1 MREDRAAHRGDEV
14 ADHLLGFD
22 HAERVPGAEV
32 DADGGQLHL
41 RDVRQL
47 VRGLARNAQSQA
59 SLLGPAPPEAVG
71 ELKTRILE
79 VHVPSLYRQKGG
91 YGTTY
96 PPWRPLRVPRR
107 PDALAPAD
115 RGLSARGGG
124 DRNRRRARQ
133 ALDHLLALLRVFDPE
148 LVEVEGALGDPVGR
162 NRRVPTVERVK
173 EMVLRRPVLAGV
185 PNRRDREERVLHF
198 AGPRAAF
205 AQHSAVEIHVIR
217 VP

>member
-14 ADHLLGFD
+14 ADHFLGFD
-22 HAERVPGAEV
+22 HAECVPGAEV

-124 DRNRRRARQ
+124 DRIR
-133 ALDHLLALLRVFDPE
+133 P
-148 LVEVEGALGDPVGR
+148 ALGRRNPRYSSARSRSRPSRGR
-162 NRRVPTVERVK
+162 PCW
-173 EMVLRRPVLAGV
+173 
-185 PNRRDREERVLHF
+185 
-198 AGPRAAF
+198 PR
-205 AQHSAVEIHVIR
+205 QSR
-217 VP
+217 SNSPMP